1 MLAVDSNSDHE
12 ILSVNG
18 AAAALML
25 SDIPWN
31 GPIGVSVLCGVVQG
45 CMCVYVYVCVHV
57 CGGACMHTCMCVYA
71 SVCSVDSCSQARSCT
86 VTIIH

>member
-1 MLAVDSNSDHE
+1 MQHAGSGQYYSDHE

-31 GPIGVSVLCGVVQG
+31 GPIGACMHV
-45 CMCVYVYVCVHV
+45 CMCVKVHTCILCV
-57 CGGACMHTCMCVYA
+57 CMCVKVHTC
-71 SVCSVDSCSQARSCT
+71 VCVYMCVCMPLC
-86 VTIIH
+86 VE

>member
-31 GPIGVSVLCGVVQG
+31 GPIGA
-45 CMCVYVYVCVHV
+45 CMHACMHVCEGAYMRVYVYACV
-57 CGGACMHTCMCVYA
+57 
-71 SVCSVDSCSQARSCT
+71 
-86 VTIIH
+86 